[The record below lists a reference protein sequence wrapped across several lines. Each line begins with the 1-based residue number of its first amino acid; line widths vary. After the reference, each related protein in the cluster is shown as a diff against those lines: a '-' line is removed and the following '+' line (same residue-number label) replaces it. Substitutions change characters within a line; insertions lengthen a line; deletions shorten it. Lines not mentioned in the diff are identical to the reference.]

1 MRDLATQVVM
11 PQMGYDM
18 EEGTVVR
25 WIKGEGDDVK
35 RGEPVAEIETDKA
48 VVEME
53 ATANG
58 VLRKIITAEG
68 TTVPVGQLIAII
80 GTADED
86 IGEVGVADAP
96 PPKEE
101 LSPPPAVEAPVVE
114 QDAKTPAQR
123 IKASPVARRLAK
135 EKGIDMAQ
143 VTGSGPGGRI
153 VRDDVLSHET
163 TGQAAAPAPAVAE
176 TAIAEAPVPVASAP
190 AISSAALD
198 IEPGRLDLSRMRQG
212 IARAVSLSKNGT
224 PHFYVTLSIDMTDA
238 MVTRAQIND
247 ATDQV
252 RVSVNDMV
260 MKAVVMALGKYPS
273 LNASFKDD
281 HLETH
286 PYVNLGMAISL
297 EQGLMVPAIVNA
309 QDKSLVEMA
318 VASKDLAERANGG
331 RIRQDEYNGTFSTS
345 NLGMFG
351 VDEFSAIILPPQA
364 AVLAISAI
372 KKQPVV
378 DENDQ
383 VVVRQMMNVTISI
396 DHRVSDGVE
405 GAQFLQEV
413 KRVLEHPLALLM

>member
-1 MRDLATQVVM
+1 MRDLATQVLM

-18 EEGTVVR
+18 EQGTVVR

-58 VLRKIITAEG
+58 VLRKILAAEG

-86 IGEVGVADAP
+86 IGEVSVADAP
-96 PPKEE
+96 SPKEAP
-101 LSPPPAVEAPVVE
+101 SPQLAIEAPVIE
-114 QDAKTPAQR
+114 QNAKVPALQ
-123 IKASPVARRLAK
+123 IKASPIARRLAK
-135 EKGIDMAQ
+135 EKGIDLAQ
-143 VTGSGPGGRI
+143 VTGSGPSGRI
-153 VRDDVLSHET
+153 VRDDVLSYET
-163 TGQAAAPAPAVAE
+163 NGQAAVPTPAV
-176 TAIAEAPVPVASAP
+176 PVSELP
-190 AISSAALD
+190 ITSAALD
-198 IEPGRLDLSRMRQG
+198 IQAGRLDLSRMRQG
-212 IARAVSLSKNGT
+212 IARAVSSSKQGT

-238 MVTRAQIND
+238 MAIRAQINE

-260 MKAVVMALGKYPS
+260 MKAAVMALGKYPT

-281 HLETH
+281 YLETH

-309 QDKSLVEMA
+309 QDKSLVELA
-318 VASKDLAERANGG
+318 VASKDLAERAHGG

-378 DENDQ
+378 GENDQ

-413 KRVLEHPLALLM
+413 KRILEYPVALLM

>member
-1 MRDLATQVVM
+1 M

-18 EEGTVVR
+18 EQGTVVR
-25 WIKGEGDDVK
+25 WIKGEGDAVK

-53 ATANG
+53 ATTNG
-58 VLRKIITAEG
+58 VLRKIITTEG
-68 TTVPVGQLIAII
+68 TTVPVGQPIAII

-86 IGEVGVADAP
+86 IGEASVAGAP
-96 PPKEE
+96 PPKEDP
-101 LSPPPAVEAPVVE
+101 SPQLAVEAPVIE
-114 QDAKTPAQR
+114 QEARTPAQR
-123 IKASPVARRLAK
+123 VKASPVARRLAK
-135 EKGIDMAQ
+135 EKGIDLGQ
-143 VTGSGPGGRI
+143 ISGSGPGGRI
-153 VRDDVLSHET
+153 VREDVLNFEA
-163 TGQAAAPAPAVAE
+163 TGQVAVPAPVVEPAPQTTTAPTPAAPD
-176 TAIAEAPVPVASAP
+176 TDVP
-190 AISSAALD
+190 D
-198 IEPGRLDLSRMRQG
+198 KEPGRLDLSRMRQG

-238 MVTRAQIND
+238 MAIRAQINEAAD
-247 ATDQV
+247 PV

-260 MKAVVMALGKYPS
+260 MKAAVMALGKFPS
-273 LNASFKDD
+273 LNASFRDD

-297 EQGLMVPAIVNA
+297 EDGLMVPAIVNA
-309 QDKSLVEMA
+309 QDKSLLQMA
-318 VASKDLAERANGG
+318 VASKDLAERAQQG
-331 RIRQDEYNGTFSTS
+331 RIRQEEYNGTFSTS

-378 DENDQ
+378 GEGDQ
-383 VVVRQMMNVTISI
+383 VVVRQMMNLTISI

-405 GAQFLQEV
+405 GAQFLQEA
-413 KRVLEHPLALLM
+413 KRILEHPVAMLM